1 MRRRTPQ
8 NERVARLRSHYRHN
22 RPTGRD
28 IRWAVLDCM
37 HAGLSDR
44 AAADILGLDAEMVRI
59 ERDFIYQDSR

>member
-1 MRRRTPQ
+1 MRKTTRPD
-8 NERVARLRSHYRHN
+8 ERVDKLRSHYRHN

-28 IRWAVLDCM
+28 IRDAVLDCM

-44 AAADILGLDAEMVRI
+44 AAADILGLDAETVRI